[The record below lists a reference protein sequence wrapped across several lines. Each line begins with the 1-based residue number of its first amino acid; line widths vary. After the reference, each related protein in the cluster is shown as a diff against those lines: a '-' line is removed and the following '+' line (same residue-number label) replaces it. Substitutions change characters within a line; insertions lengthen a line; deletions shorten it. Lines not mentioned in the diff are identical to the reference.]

1 MRWLRWLGWTRQW
14 LVLAAAVA
22 LWQLWASSRQSP
34 FFPAPSA
41 ILARMYQRWFSGPA
55 AHLFLTADATGNLG
69 PSLVRILI
77 GLAISLVIAV
87 PLGIT
92 LGRSPLVTAYLDP
105 LLQFARSIPVVTAA
119 PVFIALFKLGT
130 QMEVAT
136 IVAGTIWPLLL
147 NTIDGAAGV
156 PPLQLETAAAF
167 RLSAW
172 DRLTRVI
179 VPAALPKIFT
189 GLRLSLSLS
198 LILMVFAE
206 LVGSSSGLGYE
217 LNNASSSFDL
227 PGFWA
232 VLVLL
237 GILGYLLNA
246 VLLGVEKSVLA
257 WHRGPRS

>member
-1 MRWLRWLGWTRQW
+1 MKAAGQW

-41 ILARMYQRWFSGPA
+41 IFSRMYERWFSGPA
-55 AHLFLTADATGNLG
+55 AHLFLTADATGNLV
-69 PSLVRILI
+69 PSVVRILI
-77 GLAISLVIAV
+77 GLAISIVIAV

-92 LGRSPLVTAYLDP
+92 LGRSPVVTAFLDP

-156 PPLQLETAAAF
+156 PALQLETATAF
-167 RLSAW
+167 RLSRW

-179 VPAALPKIFT
+179 VPSALPKIFT

-232 VLVLL
+232 ALVML
-237 GILGYLLNA
+237 GILGYLANA
-246 VLLGVEKSVLA
+246 ILYGIEKTVLA
-257 WHRGPRS
+257 WHRGARS